1 MRFIVLLG
9 LVSLLADTTYE
20 GSRSFYG
27 DFLGMLGASGT
38 AVGFVAGAGELVGY
52 GVRIFSGT
60 LSDRT
65 GRYWA
70 ITIGG
75 YSINLFAVPA
85 LALAGNWPMA
95 AALIIIER
103 FGKGIRTP
111 ARDAML
117 SHATKE
123 VGHGWGFG
131 VHEAMDQIG
140 AILGPLIV
148 ASVLFIRSDAR
159 LGFALLIIPAFMAV
173 AVLLTARFLYPRPRE
188 LEAVA
193 PVLET
198 KGFPRAYW
206 TYLAGVACIA
216 AGFAD
221 FPLIQFH
228 FGKTGTVPTTLIPVF
243 YAVAMGVDGIVALVL
258 GRMYDRVGII
268 VLVAGVLGS
277 FFFAPLIFFA
287 SGSEA
292 FLLSLLGAAL
302 WGVGMG
308 AQESVM
314 RAAVA
319 GMVSPDR
326 RGTAYGVFNT
336 GYGLFWFAGS
346 AVIGILYDVSL
357 PALVV
362 FSMAAQL
369 AAIPLILMTA
379 RRIKEARSGSPA

>member
-20 GSRSFYG
+20 GSRSYYG
-27 DFLGMLGASGT
+27 DFLGLLGASGT

-70 ITIGG
+70 ITIMG
-75 YSINLFAVPA
+75 YSVNLFAVPA

-140 AILGPLIV
+140 GILGPLIV
-148 ASVLFIRSDAR
+148 ASVLFARGDAR
-159 LGFALLIIPAFMAV
+159 LGFALLAIPAIMALS
-173 AVLLTARFLYPRPRE
+173 VLLTARFLYPRPRE
-188 LEAVA
+188 LE
-193 PVLET
+193 PVSTVLQA
-198 KGFPRAYW
+198 KGFPRAFW
-206 TYLAGVACIA
+206 MYLAGVACIA
-216 AGFAD
+216 AGYAD

-228 FGKTGTVPTTLIPVF
+228 FGRMGTVPTDIIPVF
-243 YAVAMGVDGIVALVL
+243 YAVAMGVDGIVALAL
-258 GRMYDRVGII
+258 GRLYDRIGIV
-268 VLVAGVLGS
+268 VLVGGVLAS
-277 FFFAPLIFFA
+277 MFFAPLVFLA
-287 SGSEA
+287 GGSDA
-292 FLLSLLGAAL
+292 FLLSLIGSVL

-308 AQESVM
+308 AQESIM

-319 GMVSPDR
+319 GMVSRDR

-336 GYGLFWFAGS
+336 GYGIFWFAGS
-346 AVIGILYDVSL
+346 ATMGILYDVSL
-357 PALVV
+357 PALVL
-362 FSMAAQL
+362 FSIAAQL
-369 AAIPLILMTA
+369 ASIPLILLTA
-379 RRIKEARSGSPA
+379 RILKKPRSETPS